1 MAKGIKDYYKGSKSP
16 SGNRKDQN
24 RGRDFR
30 KDGNKEQ
37 RRGSSERRFTKSP
50 SGRTQ
55 QERSASRA
63 KGSPIRM
70 TGCVRCSSSN
80 HKGEVCP
87 RFDYW
92 KGSRCKHCFYLHDHN
107 LCPLFTKDKVDKKT
121 FVNKRERPYIAP
133 KDNDNSYRNAYQ
145 IEVQNASEELLQ
157 DKRQSVPNSYIPVI
171 PQPGSMLQEN
181 ICSAKN

>member
-1 MAKGIKDYYKGSKSP
+1 MD
-16 SGNRKDQN
+16 R
-24 RGRDFR
+24 
-30 KDGNKEQ
+30 
-37 RRGSSERRFTKSP
+37 
-50 SGRTQ
+50 
-55 QERSASRA
+55 
-63 KGSPIRM
+63 
-70 TGCVRCSSSN
+70 
-80 HKGEVCP
+80 
-87 RFDYW
+87 
-92 KGSRCKHCFYLHDHN
+92 
-107 LCPLFTKDKVDKKT
+107 KT